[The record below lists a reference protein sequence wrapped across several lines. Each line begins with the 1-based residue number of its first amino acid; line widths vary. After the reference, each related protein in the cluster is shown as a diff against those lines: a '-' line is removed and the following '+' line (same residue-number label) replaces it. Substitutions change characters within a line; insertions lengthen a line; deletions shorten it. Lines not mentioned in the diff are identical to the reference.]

1 MNLLRKNALTGIGLS
16 AALSLS
22 ACLTKASIR
31 NEEAKQASP
40 NFVFILVDDLGWAD
54 LGCYGSKFYETPNLD
69 RLAKQGVRFT
79 NAYASCPVCSPTR
92 ASIMSG
98 KYPARMDLT
107 DWIPGRQA
115 THQPTSGQKLLS
127 QDFEEEMGLE
137 EFTIAEALKAN
148 AYRTFFA
155 GKWHIGEDSIY
166 WPEHQ
171 GFEINKGGWKAGSP
185 KGGYFS
191 PYVNPR
197 LNSGPEGEYLTD
209 RLTDESIQ
217 FLKDNKDDP
226 FFLYLSY
233 YTVHNPLNAKPEV
246 IEKYRRKAEL
256 LGINK
261 EDRFVDRSEWKKVLG
276 KGRFR
281 ERLVQDHAVYAAMV
295 ESMDENI
302 GRLLQQIKSLNL
314 DDNTIIIFTS
324 DNGGLST
331 SEGSPTSN
339 LPLRGGKGWLYEG
352 GIREPLI
359 VKWPGVTKSGSICQT
374 AVTSTDFYPTILE
387 MAGLQ
392 ALPQQHQDGVSLV
405 PLLQAQD
412 SLVRE
417 AIYWHYPHYSNQG
430 GRPGGAIRFG
440 KYKLI
445 EFYEDMNVELY
456 DLDGDMGESI
466 NLADEKP
473 EIVQELKNK
482 LNQWRAEIQAKM
494 PNLNPEYQP

>member
-1 MNLLRKNALTGIGLS
+1 MNSIKKKLITCIVLSMAVVLLANSVMAMSKKKENH
-16 AALSLS
+16 
-22 ACLTKASIR
+22 
-31 NEEAKQASP
+31 KQP
-40 NFVFILVDDLGWAD
+40 NIVFILVDDLGWSD
-54 LGCYGSKFYETPNLD
+54 LGCYGSTFYETPNLD
-69 RLAKQGVRFT
+69 RLASEGVRFT
-79 NAYASCPVCSPTR
+79 DAYASCPVCSPTR
-92 ASIMSG
+92 ASMLSG

-115 THQPTSGQKLLS
+115 THQPTSGQKLLC
-127 QDFEEEMGLE
+127 QDFEEEMDLE

-148 AYRTFFA
+148 DYRTFFA

-171 GFEINKGGWKAGSP
+171 GFDMNKGGWKVGSP

-191 PYVNPR
+191 PYLNPR
-197 LNSGPEGEYLTD
+197 LQDGPEGEYLTD
-209 RLTDESIQ
+209 RLTDESIR
-217 FLKDNKDDP
+217 FLEDNKKNP

-246 IEKYRRKAEL
+246 IEKYRKKAL
-256 LGINK
+256 QLGIKN
-261 EDRFVDRSEWKKVLG
+261 EERFVDRSELKKVFG

-302 GRLLQQIKSLNL
+302 GRLLQQIKALNL
-314 DDNTIIIFTS
+314 DDNTIILFTS
-324 DNGGLST
+324 DNGGLSS

-359 VKWPGVTKSGSICQT
+359 IKWPGVTNGGSICET
-374 AVTSTDFYPTILE
+374 AVISPDYYPTILD
-387 MAGLQ
+387 MAGLKAQ
-392 ALPQQHQDGVSLV
+392 PKQHQDGISLS
-405 PLLQAQD
+405 PLLQSQD
-412 SLVRE
+412 SISRE

-430 GRPGGAIRFG
+430 GRPGGAVRSG

-445 EFYEDMNVELY
+445 EFYEDMHVELY
-456 DLDGDMGESI
+456 DLNRDKGESR

-473 EIVQELKNK
+473 EMVQKLKNK
-482 LNQWRAEIQAKM
+482 LNQWREELHAKM
-494 PNLNPEYQP
+494 PIPNPDYQP